1 MTTLDAIALR
11 AAAMRTDDTRTTSRL
26 LAFLETRL
34 SLEELV
40 DLREALDLGTAPS
53 LAAYATMTA
62 R

>member
-34 SLEELV
+34 SLEKIV
-40 DLREALDLGTAPS
+40 DLREALDSGAAPS
-53 LAAYATMTA
+53 LVVYATMTA